1 MDNSYW
7 DRFWS
12 DPTLT
17 PLDYFTLVTFQD
29 IRDLRDKASGNLTAL
44 CFKVS
49 LSLFPS
55 LSPPMHPCTPPHIYN
70 VHTTTLYEI
79 ALHIISDLILSI
91 VIYAAC

>member
-17 PLDYFTLVTFQD
+17 PMDYFSLVTFQD

-49 LSLFPS
+49 HSLSLS
-55 LSPPMHPCTPPHIYN
+55 LSLSTYLSLSLSLSLSLTHTHPTHI
-70 VHTTTLYEI
+70 
-79 ALHIISDLILSI
+79 HIM
-91 VIYAAC
+91 

>member
-1 MDNSYW
+1 MQSVTGMDNSYW

-49 LSLFPS
+49 LSLSSS
-55 LSPPMHPCTPPHIYN
+55 LSPSPTHTPPTHI
-70 VHTTTLYEI
+70 HTTTLYEWHFI
-79 ALHIISDLILSI
+79 LLMALSYLL
-91 VIYAAC
+91 